1 MRASISKLVP
11 VPLTIAL
18 VLPMSA
24 AAAYVPPD
32 NSAATQY
39 TEAVP
44 TAGGPKKIGGSK
56 RGQSKDPGT
65 VLGKHNAKRLDSQGQ
80 AGREAAEVAA
90 ATAPSDGAGSANSG
104 NASQP
109 GRPPEAS
116 GQGSAGPG
124 SQGGGEEGP
133 GAQSTGGA
141 APSSEP
147 QGSSAL
153 GEVAS
158 DVTGSDS
165 GGTGLL
171 LPLAIVAAILGSI
184 AYLLRQRRR
193 QAS

>member
-1 MRASISKLVP
+1 MRASTSKLVP
-11 VPLTIAL
+11 ITLTVAAL
-18 VLPMSA
+18 ALPAGA

-44 TAGGPKKIGGSK
+44 TAGGPKKTGGAK
-56 RGQSKDPGT
+56 HGQGGDPGT
-65 VLGKHNAKRLDSQGQ
+65 VLGKKNAKRLNSQGQ

-90 ATAPSDGAGSANSG
+90 ATAPNGSGTAESG
-104 NASQP
+104 NASQSAP
-109 GRPPEAS
+109 QGP
-116 GQGSAGPG
+116 GQGSAGSG
-124 SQGGGEEGP
+124 SQGEAKQGP
-133 GAQSTGGA
+133 DAQS
-141 APSSEP
+141 EP
-147 QGSSAL
+147 DGSSAF

-158 DVTGSDS
+158 DATGSDS

-171 LPLAIVAAILGSI
+171 LPLAVVAAILGSI